1 LARQLADLQA
11 QGNSVAVRR
20 LVREAAEAGQPDPD
34 NLRLAVIWYAGAGD
48 WEMAWKAAS
57 RLATTRKKGQ

>member
-1 LARQLADLQA
+1 
-11 QGNSVAVRR
+11 VAVRR
-20 LVREAAEAGQPDPD
+20 LVREAAEAGQPDPG
-34 NLRLAVIWYAGAGD
+34 NLQLAVIWYAGSGD